1 MQILN
6 FDCIESTQIFLSQK
20 IRTGE
25 LKPPAMVIAKRQSG
39 GIGSRGN
46 AWENVKEGLYFS
58 FALERGSLPQ
68 DLPLESISIYMG
80 FVFKEVLQENGSQI
94 WLKWPNDLYIDK
106 QKVGGILCSK
116 LGESILCGIGLNLEI
131 ESQNFGAL
139 DIKISKERILESF
152 IERLEN
158 NQKKSSWKQIFSK
171 YSLEFKNNFNH
182 TFHHNGKI
190 ISLRNALLCEDG
202 AILVE
207 GEKIY
212 SLR

>member
-20 IRTGE
+20 IRKGE
-25 LKPPAMVIAKRQSG
+25 LKPPIMVIAKRQSG

-58 FALERGSLPQ
+58 FALERDSLPQ

-94 WLKWPNDLYIDK
+94 WLKWPNDLYIKK

-116 LGESILCGIGLNLEI
+116 LGEAILCGIGLNLEI

-139 DIKISKERILESF
+139 DIKIPKEKILESF

-171 YSLEFKNNFNH
+171 YSLEFTNNFNH

-190 ISLRNALLCEDG
+190 ISLRNASLCEDG

>member
-6 FDCIESTQIFLSQK
+6 FDCIESTQIFLAQK
-20 IRTGE
+20 IRKGE
-25 LKPPAMVIAKRQSG
+25 LKPPIMVVAERQSG

-58 FALERGSLPQ
+58 FALQIGSLPQ

-94 WLKWPNDLYIDK
+94 WLKWPNDLYIDE

-116 LGESILCGIGLNLEI
+116 LGEVILCGIGLNLEI
-131 ESQNFGAL
+131 ERQNFGAL

-152 IERLEN
+152 IKKLEN
-158 NQKKSSWKQIFSK
+158 DKKKSSWKQIFSK
-171 YSLEFKNNFNH
+171 YSLEFTNNFNH